1 MNKHLKTLE
10 FDKVL
15 GELAKFTDFE
25 LTKNKIFNL
34 RPTSEINKLRK
45 QFSMSDEMKNVLR
58 LNLSL
63 PLNKLY
69 DLSQALNDLK
79 YKRTLSVENLIHLA
93 CELKTSR
100 LVKSFFAKYQ
110 KDFESLFCFSS
121 NLFSDRELEDEL
133 FNTFDDKMNVVDE
146 ASLDLKNL
154 RNQKRSLKHLNF
166 FF

>member
-1 MNKHLKTLE
+1 MDKHLKTLE

-15 GELAKFTDFE
+15 EELAKFTDFE
-25 LTKNKIFNL
+25 LTKNKIFKL
-34 RPTSEINKLRK
+34 RPTSDINKLHK
-45 QFSMSDEMKNVLR
+45 QFLMSDEMKNVLR

-110 KDFESLFCFSS
+110 KDFE
-121 NLFSDRELEDEL
+121 NLFTQKTYASIDEVI
-133 FNTFDDKMNVVDE
+133 NGQV
-146 ASLDLKNL
+146 
-154 RNQKRSLKHLNF
+154 
-166 FF
+166 